1 VFPNF
6 GGRGG
11 EVLLSGV
18 FSHFYFAQDDIRVKP
33 WLTFTLGLR
42 YENFGQ
48 PVNRIA
54 ELNANFGPKIQPNNQ
69 DLGPRVGFALGL
81 SRRTSLRG
89 GYGIYYNPTP
99 YNIALAAWQ
108 TGPVSPFVAGTPTNV
123 YPQPPFNPSDVLT
136 HFTNCDSSTVTQGP
150 GPTYADCTNQVA
162 ISPTLRQPLAQN
174 FALSLQRQ
182 LGQDFLFQVA
192 YAGNASTR
200 LYERL
205 DTNPRKGWLIQNP
218 CPGSPLAMCSGQA
231 AAQPQSQ
238 GDHDGWKRRALELP
252 QPSSLCDEALYAS
265 GDLPRPGANQFVH
278 LEPHD

>member
-1 VFPNF
+1 M
-6 GGRGG
+6 
-11 EVLLSGV
+11 
-18 FSHFYFAQDDIRVKP
+18 
-33 WLTFTLGLR
+33 
-42 YENFGQ
+42 
-48 PVNRIA
+48 
-54 ELNANFGPKIQPNNQ
+54 
-69 DLGPRVGFALGL
+69 GL

-108 TGPVSPFVAGTPTNV
+108 TGQISPFVAGTPTNV

-205 DTNPRKGWLIQNP
+205 NTNPRKGWLIQNP
-218 CPGSPLAMCSGQA
+218 CPASASPCAVARQRLNPNRREITTVGNGARSSYHSLQVSVTKRYTRPGIFRGLALTSSYTWSHMIDTTSEIFGPDVRRVRSFKTLRQEAGSVEIITPCLLYTSPSPRDLSTSRM
-231 AAQPQSQ
+231 
-238 GDHDGWKRRALELP
+238 
-252 QPSSLCDEALYAS
+252 PSSA
-265 GDLPRPGANQFVH
+265 
-278 LEPHD
+278 